1 MMRSLKRIANE
12 CQYIFSIDYIMANF
26 PVFSKEL
33 AVEILKVVY
42 GIFNDIAEVEFINSM
57 DENIINDF
65 FFSMLKNRLFIVKL
79 IVTLCKLHGEH

>member
-1 MMRSLKRIANE
+1 
-12 CQYIFSIDYIMANF
+12 MANF

-42 GIFNDIAEVEFINSM
+42 GIFNDIAEVEFINNM

-79 IVTLCKLHGEH
+79 IGTL